1 MVFAQECQRKPVVK
15 LLQIEELEVEKDLAA
30 NRLNAKKNNCNKKN
44 IDFIKIN
51 KKGKKHISNTL
62 VIRKLFNKNLNDSLK
77 VGYIVSK
84 KLGGAVKRNR
94 AKRIMRELVRRNM
107 HKYGKYNNYYLL
119 IAKKKIFDTSFKN
132 LEEEFLELLLK
143 NE

>member
-1 MVFAQECQRKPVVK
+1 MP
-15 LLQIEELEVEKDLAA
+15 
-30 NRLNAKKNNCNKKN
+30 KKIIVIKKN

>member
-1 MVFAQECQRKPVVK
+1 MSWR
-15 LLQIEELEVEKDLAA
+15 I
-30 NRLNAKKNNCNKKN
+30 NRYNKKSS
-44 IDFIKIN
+44 IKH
-51 KKGKKHISNTL
+51 GWHPSW
-62 VIRKLFNKNLNDSLK
+62 FDKNLNDSLK